1 MQASLK
7 INGNNGT
14 VCVNAPIVIQFIN
27 KDLRKK
33 IINED
38 ILLPLFQL

>member
-14 VCVNAPIVIQFIN
+14 VCVNAPTVIQLI
-27 KDLRKK
+27 DEDIRKK
-33 IINED
+33 
-38 ILLPLFQL
+38 